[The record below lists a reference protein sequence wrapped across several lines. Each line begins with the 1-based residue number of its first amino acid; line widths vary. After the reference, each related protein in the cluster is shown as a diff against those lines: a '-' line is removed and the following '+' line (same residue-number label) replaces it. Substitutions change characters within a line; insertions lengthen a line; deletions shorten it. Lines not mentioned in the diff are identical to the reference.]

1 MSAQKRKRAEFTPK
15 EKKIIDAAKNEPN
28 QSKLAREMSKKWGIE
43 VKRTTVKGILN
54 KKDAIEAAINVGIP
68 SKRMKLTQSHNPKLD
83 DGVLMWLKQARG
95 QNLPFIE
102 GEIQIEP
109 EDAEL
114 LEIWKALPPEEKT
127 HENETI
133 ELFDFLS
140 ADDRLVTGGSFT
152 LEEIAKEVMHNEEPV
167 ESEDD
172 EVIVEEEYVSFAD
185 AQRAWST
192 IRKFMQQQSSGK
204 PSVMQACDRLDN
216 EMNEIRRKKMRQP
229 TILRASG
236 LTKSNLNL
244 INLDV
249 FFLPLH

>member
-1 MSAQKRKRAEFTPK
+1 MDEGNEFKFTLLDSLHVARRAWEQVSELTIKNCF
-15 EKKIIDAAKNEPN
+15 AKA
-28 QSKLAREMSKKWGIE
+28 K
-43 VKRTTVKGILN
+43 
-54 KKDAIEAAINVGIP
+54 
-68 SKRMKLTQSHNPKLD
+68 
-83 DGVLMWLKQARG
+83 
-95 QNLPFIE
+95 FIE
-102 GEIQIEP
+102 EEIQIEP

-152 LEEIAKEVMHNEEPV
+152 LEEKAKEVMHNEEPV

-192 IRKFMQQQSSGK
+192 IRKFMQQQSSEK
-204 PSVMQACDRLDN
+204 SSVMQTCDGLDN
-216 EMNEIRRKKMRQP
+216 EINEIRRKKMRQP
-229 TILRASG
+229 TIFESFG
-236 LTKSNLNL
+236 
-244 INLDV
+244 IN
-249 FFLPLH
+249 

>member
-1 MSAQKRKRAEFTPK
+1 MHAPEVRVYLICPCVFYTIKYSNMLFFPPK
-15 EKKIIDAAKNEPN
+15 TTANSQPMDQGII
-28 QSKLAREMSKKWGIE
+28 
-43 VKRTTVKGILN
+43 
-54 KKDAIEAAINVGIP
+54 
-68 SKRMKLTQSHNPKLD
+68 
-83 DGVLMWLKQARG
+83 
-95 QNLPFIE
+95 QNLKHHYKKLLLSRRLEAMDEGNEFKFTLLDSLHVARRAWEQVSELTIKNCFAKAKFIE
-102 GEIQIEP
+102 EEIQIEP

-114 LEIWKALPPEEKT
+114 LEIWKALPPEERT

-172 EVIVEEEYVSFAD
+172 EVIVEEEYFSFAD

-216 EMNEIRRKKMRQP
+216 EMNEICQKKMSQP
-229 TILRASG
+229 IIFESFG
-236 LTKSNLNL
+236 
-244 INLDV
+244 IN
-249 FFLPLH
+249 